1 MIKRRPPCDGD
12 AKVSA
17 PYKKINLDT
26 THVMQQHFLR
36 MDIGSTE
43 RCATPSTLQSHCV
56 SLPCRISCLQKAG
69 QTMKIRDLK
78 LLPTRVGRRH
88 QLIIKIETDEGIS
101 GWGES
106 GLIGRELAVMG
117 ALRHYR
123 ELIVGKNPFD
133 IGAIWQDLYRSQ
145 YFEGGRVLTAAI
157 SAIDIALHDIKGKAL
172 GVPVYQ
178 LLGGKHREWVP
189 LFATTHAPMGP
200 KLLEDAALLIGQG
213 WNTIRTTMH
222 SPHELNEIGENV
234 YEPWESIGPTAHWL
248 NKLREALGSLAV
260 IGIDYHHRLSVAE
273 AASFCQKLGRDT
285 LDFLEEPIRDENP
298 EAYEALRRMTHVPFA
313 IGEEFSSKWQFLP
326 YIERGIT
333 NYARVDVCNV
343 GGLTEAMKVAGWA
356 EAHYIDL
363 MPHNPLGPIC
373 TAATAHLA
381 AAVPNFASLEIRQS
395 PTEQSGFYDE
405 RLFPVQHE
413 RVGPRLIISD
423 RPGLGVEFDE
433 HAGAHEEFVPDL
445 RLERTRYMRRRDG
458 SLTNW

>member
-1 MIKRRPPCDGD
+1 M
-12 AKVSA
+12 KV
-17 PYKKINLDT
+17 
-26 THVMQQHFLR
+26 
-36 MDIGSTE
+36 
-43 RCATPSTLQSHCV
+43 
-56 SLPCRISCLQKAG
+56 
-69 QTMKIRDLK
+69 RDLK
-78 LLPTRVGRRH
+78 LHPTRVGRRH
-88 QLIIKIETDEGIS
+88 QLIIKIETDEGVS

-123 ELIVGKNPFD
+123 ELIIGKNPFN

-157 SAIDIALHDIKGKAL
+157 SAIDVALHDLKGKAL

-178 LLGGKHREWVP
+178 LLGGKHRDWVP

-200 KLLEDAALLIGQG
+200 KLLEDAALLMGEG
-213 WNTIRTTMH
+213 WNIIRTTMH
-222 SPHELNEIGENV
+222 SPHELNQAGESV

-248 NKLREALGSLAV
+248 NKLRDASGSLAV

-285 LDFLEEPIRDENP
+285 LDFLEEPIRDETP

-433 HAGAHEEFVPDL
+433 HAGAHEEFEPDL
-445 RLERTRYMRRRDG
+445 GLERTRYMRRRDG
-458 SLTNW
+458 SHTNW